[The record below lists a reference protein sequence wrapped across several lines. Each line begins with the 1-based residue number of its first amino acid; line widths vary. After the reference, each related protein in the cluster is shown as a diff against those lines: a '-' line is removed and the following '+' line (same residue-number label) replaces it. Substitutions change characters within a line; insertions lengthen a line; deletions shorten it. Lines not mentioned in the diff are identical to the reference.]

1 VTTTFRSDF
10 ISLLHAISVRTSE
23 QLSLSRQCGFAS
35 PAQLLSFLA
44 VNQTQI
50 VTWITTSGYQA
61 APILRRCP
69 TRGLPECTGEI
80 GLTRKTER
88 EGDIGQGPIRIRE
101 QFLGALQTPCAD
113 MPMLDID
120 PAPSCIDRVAGPPA
134 VSQLLARTL
143 FGSIHTQPANPARAA
158 QLAGTSMTAR
168 SERSNAAS
176 VSA

>member
-10 ISLLHAISVRTSE
+10 ISLLRAISVRTSE

-61 APILRRCP
+61 APILRRCL
-69 TRGLPECTGEI
+69 TRGLPDRTGEI

-88 EGDIGQGPIRIRE
+88 DGDIGQGPIRIRE

-120 PAPSCIDRVAGPPA
+120 PAPSCIDRVAGRRQCLSCLHARCSARSTPNQRGP
-134 VSQLLARTL
+134 LARRNL
-143 FGSIHTQPANPARAA
+143 RARA
-158 QLAGTSMTAR
+158 
-168 SERSNAAS
+168 
-176 VSA
+176 